1 MLTNFTPAFRE
12 KCFELIPEHL
22 HRFVSHIFQHMV
34 QFVAKLT
41 VWKYMWCVY
50 VVVCVCVNFVCPKG
64 LGGNTVFFW
73 KSCFLRLQ
81 FYWYEYTTAIFSRIS
96 FLFHRKQP
104 FGLSW
109 WVCGVEAMNKW
120 VRFLSEAKC
129 FCYFCRNFDE
139 KRIDFI
145 NGTLVQWFDRSFCN
159 FWLIS
164 FIHIDCTHNTMGS
177 IPIEV
182 LIYFLFQLKWSNMKS
197 SGIIMSCLHL
207 FAINVPKKI

>member
-1 MLTNFTPAFRE
+1 MLTNFTPAFH
-12 KCFELIPEHL
+12 KNYFELTPEQL

-104 FGLSW
+104 FG
-109 WVCGVEAMNKW
+109 WVGKSVESKPW
-120 VRFLSEAKC
+120 TSGFDSFL
-129 FCYFCRNFDE
+129 
-139 KRIDFI
+139 KRIVFVI
-145 NGTLVQWFDRSFCN
+145 FAKTL
-159 FWLIS
+159 
-164 FIHIDCTHNTMGS
+164 
-177 IPIEV
+177 
-182 LIYFLFQLKWSNMKS
+182 MKS
-197 SGIIMSCLHL
+197 G
-207 FAINVPKKI
+207 